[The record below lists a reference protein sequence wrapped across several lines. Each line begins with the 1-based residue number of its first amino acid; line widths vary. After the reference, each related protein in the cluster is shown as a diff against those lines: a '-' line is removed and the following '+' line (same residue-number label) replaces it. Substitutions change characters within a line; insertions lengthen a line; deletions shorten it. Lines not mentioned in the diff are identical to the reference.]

1 MTAKPIESSDA
12 LVKSA
17 VGGILKYGLC
27 LCGGKC
33 GDVMRKE
40 RVSRVLQDEKWRKS
54 DRVIEV
60 SDLLGSV

>member
-1 MTAKPIESSDA
+1 VTAKPIESSDA

-40 RVSRVLQDEKWRKS
+40 RVSRVLQDEKWR
-54 DRVIEV
+54 VIV
-60 SDLLGSV
+60 